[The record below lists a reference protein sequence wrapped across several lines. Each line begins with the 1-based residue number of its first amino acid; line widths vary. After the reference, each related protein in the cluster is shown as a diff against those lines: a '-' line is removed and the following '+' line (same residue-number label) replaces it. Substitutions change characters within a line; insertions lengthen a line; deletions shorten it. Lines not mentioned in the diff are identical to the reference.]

1 MEEKKLEQNDEV
13 TEPSVEETK
22 DEVTELLEPTPYHN
36 KYKNELDK
44 EDSEDTATTSK
55 DTSSEEEATPQEERP
70 VNAEDKVFKKRY
82 DDLKRHYDSTI
93 SKHKN
98 EVSQL
103 KSQLENTEIVPPKTK
118 EELETWKLKY
128 PDVYDIMKSVAITES
143 KEQAKSVENK
153 LQTLQQAQIEVS
165 KKESELELLKLHPD
179 FKEIR
184 ATDEFH
190 EWAKNQDQT
199 IQSWLYDNT
208 SNATLCARA
217 IDLYKMDKGFPAYKK
232 SNKDVKKEAA
242 KAVTATKKD
251 TGKNIGE
258 KKIWSVEEIAK
269 MKPYEFAKNEK
280 EIDLA
285 RAEGRI
291 RN

>member
-1 MEEKKLEQNDEV
+1 MEEKKLEQNEEV
-13 TEPSVEETK
+13 TETKK

-36 KYKNELDK
+36 KYKNELD
-44 EDSEDTATTSK
+44 EENSEDTATTSK
-55 DTSSEEEATPQEERP
+55 DTSSEEEATPREERP

-82 DDLKRHYDSTI
+82 DDLKRHYDSTL

-153 LQTLQQAQIEVS
+153 LQTLQQAQVEVS
-165 KKESELELLKLHPD
+165 KKESELELLNLHPD

-190 EWAKNQDQT
+190 DWAKNQDQT

-232 SNKDVKKEAA
+232 SNKDVRKEAA

-258 KKIWSVEEIAK
+258 KKIWSVAEIAK
-269 MKPYEFAKNEK
+269 MKPYEFVKNEK

>member
-1 MEEKKLEQNDEV
+1 MEEKKLEQNEEV
-13 TEPSVEETK
+13 TETK
-22 DEVTELLEPTPYHN
+22 QDEVTELLEPTPYQN
-36 KYKNELDK
+36 KYKSELDK
-44 EDSEDTATTSK
+44 EDSDDTATTSK

-82 DDLKRHYDSTI
+82 DDLKRHYDSTL
-93 SKHKN
+93 SKHKD

-118 EELETWKLKY
+118 AELETWKIKY

-153 LQTLQQAQIEVS
+153 LQTLQQAQVEVS
-165 KKESELELLKLHPD
+165 KKESELELLNLHPD

-190 EWAKNQDQT
+190 DWAKNQDQT

-208 SNATLCARA
+208 SNPILCARA
-217 IDLYKMDKGFPAYKK
+217 IDLYKMDKNFPSHKK
-232 SNKDVKKEAA
+232 LNKDTKKEAA
-242 KAVTATKKD
+242 QAVTATNKD

-258 KKIWSVEEIAK
+258 KKIWSVSEISK
-269 MKPYEFAKNEK
+269 LKPQQYVKLEK

-285 RAEGRI
+285 RHEGRI
-291 RN
+291 RS

>member
-1 MEEKKLEQNDEV
+1 MEEKKLEQNEEV
-13 TEPSVEETK
+13 TETKK

-36 KYKNELDK
+36 KYKNELDE
-44 EDSEDTATTSK
+44 EDSDDTATTSK
-55 DTSSEEEATPQEERP
+55 DTSSEEEATPVEERP

-82 DDLKRHYDSTI
+82 DDLKRHYDSTL

-153 LQTLQQAQIEVS
+153 LQTLQQAQVEVS
-165 KKESELELLKLHPD
+165 KKESEFELLKLHPD

-232 SNKDVKKEAA
+232 SNKDVRKEAA

-258 KKIWSVEEIAK
+258 KKIWSVAEIAK
-269 MKPYEFAKNEK
+269 MKPYEFVKNEK

>member
-1 MEEKKLEQNDEV
+1 MEEKKLEQNNEV
-13 TEPSVEETK
+13 TETSK

-36 KYKNELDK
+36 KYKQELDK
-44 EDSEDTATTSK
+44 EDSDNTATDSK
-55 DTSSEEEATPQEERP
+55 DTSSEEEATPVEERP
-70 VNAEDKVFKKRY
+70 VNAEEKVFKKRY
-82 DDLKRHYDSTI
+82 DDLKRHYDSTLL
-93 SKHKN
+93 KHKD

-184 ATDEFH
+184 E
-190 EWAKNQDQT
+190 
-199 IQSWLYDNT
+199 
-208 SNATLCARA
+208 
-217 IDLYKMDKGFPAYKK
+217 
-232 SNKDVKKEAA
+232 
-242 KAVTATKKD
+242 
-251 TGKNIGE
+251 
-258 KKIWSVEEIAK
+258 
-269 MKPYEFAKNEK
+269 
-280 EIDLA
+280 
-285 RAEGRI
+285 
-291 RN
+291 

>member
-1 MEEKKLEQNDEV
+1 MEEKKLEQNEEV
-13 TEPSVEETK
+13 TETKK

-36 KYKNELDK
+36 KYKNELD
-44 EDSEDTATTSK
+44 EENSEDTATTSK

-153 LQTLQQAQIEVS
+153 LQTLQQAQVEVS
-165 KKESELELLKLHPD
+165 KKESEFELLKLHPD

-232 SNKDVKKEAA
+232 SNKDVRKEAA
-242 KAVTATKKD
+242 KAITATKKD

-258 KKIWSVEEIAK
+258 KKIWSVAEIAK
-269 MKPYEFAKNEK
+269 MKPYEFVKNEK

>member
-44 EDSEDTATTSK
+44 EDSDDTATTSK

-291 RN
+291 R

>member
-13 TEPSVEETK
+13 TKPVLE
-22 DEVTELLEPTPYHN
+22 DEVTQLLEPTPYHN

-44 EDSEDTATTSK
+44 EDSDDTATTSK
-55 DTSSEEEATPQEERP
+55 DTSSEEEATPVEERP

-242 KAVTATKKD
+242 KAITATKKD

-258 KKIWSVEEIAK
+258 KRIWSVEEIAK
-269 MKPYEFAKNEK
+269 MKPHEFLKNEK

>member
-1 MEEKKLEQNDEV
+1 MEEKKLEQNEEV
-13 TEPSVEETK
+13 TETK
-22 DEVTELLEPTPYHN
+22 QDEVTELLEPTPYQN
-36 KYKNELDK
+36 KYKSELDK
-44 EDSEDTATTSK
+44 EDSDDTATTSK
-55 DTSSEEEATPQEERP
+55 DTSSEEEATPREERP

-82 DDLKRHYDSTI
+82 DDLKRHYDSTL
-93 SKHKN
+93 SKHKD

-118 EELETWKLKY
+118 AELETWKIKY

-153 LQTLQQAQIEVS
+153 LQTLQQAQVEVS
-165 KKESELELLKLHPD
+165 KKESELELLNLHPD

-190 EWAKNQDQT
+190 DWAKNQDQT

-208 SNATLCARA
+208 SNPILCARA
-217 IDLYKMDKGFPAYKK
+217 IDLYKMDKNFPSHKK
-232 SNKDVKKEAA
+232 LNKDIKKEAA
-242 KAVTATKKD
+242 QAVTATRKD

-258 KKIWSVEEIAK
+258 KKIWSVAEIAK
-269 MKPYEFAKNEK
+269 MKPYEFVKNEK

>member
-1 MEEKKLEQNDEV
+1 MEEKKLEQNEEV
-13 TEPSVEETK
+13 TETK
-22 DEVTELLEPTPYHN
+22 QDEVTELLEPTPYHN
-36 KYKNELDK
+36 KYKNELD
-44 EDSEDTATTSK
+44 EENSEDTATTSK

-291 RN
+291 R

>member
-1 MEEKKLEQNDEV
+1 MEEKKLEQNEEV
-13 TEPSVEETK
+13 TETKK

-36 KYKNELDK
+36 KYKNELDE
-44 EDSEDTATTSK
+44 EDSDDTATTSK
-55 DTSSEEEATPQEERP
+55 DTSLEEEATPDEERP

-82 DDLKRHYDSTI
+82 DDLKRHYDSTL

-153 LQTLQQAQIEVS
+153 LQTLQQAQVEVS
-165 KKESELELLKLHPD
+165 KKESEFELLKLHPD

-232 SNKDVKKEAA
+232 SNKDVRKEAA

-258 KKIWSVEEIAK
+258 KKIWSVAEIAK
-269 MKPYEFAKNEK
+269 MKPYEFVKNEK

>member
-1 MEEKKLEQNDEV
+1 MEEKKLEQNEEV
-13 TEPSVEETK
+13 TETKK

-36 KYKNELDK
+36 KYKNELDE
-44 EDSEDTATTSK
+44 EDSDDTATTSK
-55 DTSSEEEATPQEERP
+55 DTSLEEEATPDEERP

-82 DDLKRHYDSTI
+82 DDLKRHYDSTL

-153 LQTLQQAQIEVS
+153 LQTLQQAQVEVS
-165 KKESELELLKLHPD
+165 KKESEFELLKLHPD

-217 IDLYKMDKGFPAYKK
+217 IDLYKMDKNFPTHKK
-232 SNKDVKKEAA
+232 SNRDVKKEAA
-242 KAVTATKKD
+242 KAITATKKD

-269 MKPYEFAKNEK
+269 LKPHEFEKNEK

-285 RAEGRI
+285 RAENRI
-291 RN
+291 R

>member
-13 TEPSVEETK
+13 TKPVLE
-22 DEVTELLEPTPYHN
+22 DEVTQLLEPTPYHN
-36 KYKNELDK
+36 KYKNELD
-44 EDSEDTATTSK
+44 EENSEDTATTSK

-153 LQTLQQAQIEVS
+153 LQTLQQAQVEVS
-165 KKESELELLKLHPD
+165 KKESELELLNLHPD

-217 IDLYKMDKGFPAYKK
+217 IDLYKMDKNFPTHKK

-242 KAVTATKKD
+242 KAITATKKD

-269 MKPYEFAKNEK
+269 LKPHEFEKNEK

-285 RAEGRI
+285 RAENRI
-291 RN
+291 R

>member
-1 MEEKKLEQNDEV
+1 MEEKKLEQNEEV
-13 TEPSVEETK
+13 TETK
-22 DEVTELLEPTPYHN
+22 QDEVTELLEPTPYQN
-36 KYKNELDK
+36 KYKSELDK
-44 EDSEDTATTSK
+44 EDSDDTATTSK
-55 DTSSEEEATPQEERP
+55 DTSSEEEATPREERP

-82 DDLKRHYDSTI
+82 DDLKRHYDSTL
-93 SKHKN
+93 SKHKD

-118 EELETWKLKY
+118 AELETWKIKY

-153 LQTLQQAQIEVS
+153 LQTLQQAQVEVS
-165 KKESELELLKLHPD
+165 KKESELELLNLHPD

-190 EWAKNQDQT
+190 DWAKNQDQT

-208 SNATLCARA
+208 SNPILCARA
-217 IDLYKMDKGFPAYKK
+217 IDLYKMDKNFPSHKK
-232 SNKDVKKEAA
+232 LNKDTKKEAA
-242 KAVTATKKD
+242 QAVTATKKD

-258 KKIWSVEEIAK
+258 KKIWSVSEISK
-269 MKPYEFAKNEK
+269 LKPQQFVKLEK

-291 RN
+291 SN

>member
-1 MEEKKLEQNDEV
+1 MEEKKLEQNEEV
-13 TEPSVEETK
+13 TETKK

-36 KYKNELDK
+36 KYKNELDE
-44 EDSEDTATTSK
+44 EDSDDTATTSK
-55 DTSSEEEATPQEERP
+55 DTSLEEEATPDEERP

-82 DDLKRHYDSTI
+82 DDLKRHYDSTL

-118 EELETWKLKY
+118 AELETWKLKY

-153 LQTLQQAQIEVS
+153 LQTLQQAQVEVS
-165 KKESELELLKLHPD
+165 KKESELELLNLHPD

-190 EWAKNQDQT
+190 DWAKNQDQT

-208 SNATLCARA
+208 SNPILCARA
-217 IDLYKMDKGFPAYKK
+217 IDLYKMDKNFPSHKK
-232 SNKDVKKEAA
+232 LNKDTKKEAA
-242 KAVTATKKD
+242 QAVTATKKD

-258 KKIWSVEEIAK
+258 KKIWSVAEIAK
-269 MKPYEFAKNEK
+269 MKPYEFVKNEK

>member
-1 MEEKKLEQNDEV
+1 MEEKKLEQNEEV
-13 TEPSVEETK
+13 TETK
-22 DEVTELLEPTPYHN
+22 QDEVTELLEPTPYQN
-36 KYKNELDK
+36 KYKSELDK
-44 EDSEDTATTSK
+44 EDSDDTATTSK
-55 DTSSEEEATPQEERP
+55 DTSSEEEATPREERP

-82 DDLKRHYDSTI
+82 DDLKRHYDSTL
-93 SKHKN
+93 SKHKD

-118 EELETWKLKY
+118 AELETWKIKY

-153 LQTLQQAQIEVS
+153 LQTLQQAQVEVS
-165 KKESELELLKLHPD
+165 KKESELELLNLHPD

-190 EWAKNQDQT
+190 DWAKNQDQT

-208 SNATLCARA
+208 SNPILCARA
-217 IDLYKMDKGFPAYKK
+217 IDLYKMDKNFPSHKK
-232 SNKDVKKEAA
+232 LNKDAKKEAA
-242 KAVTATKKD
+242 QAVTATRKD

-258 KKIWSVEEIAK
+258 KKIWSVAEIAK
-269 MKPYEFAKNEK
+269 MKPYEFVKHEK

-291 RN
+291 R